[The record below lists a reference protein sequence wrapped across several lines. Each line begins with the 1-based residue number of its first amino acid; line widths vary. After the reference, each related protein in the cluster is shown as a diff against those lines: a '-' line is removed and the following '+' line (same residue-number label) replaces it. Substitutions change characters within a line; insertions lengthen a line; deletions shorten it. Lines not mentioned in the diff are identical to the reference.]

1 MSDFLF
7 ARPSF
12 LGGASRVLDLFGT
25 LQEYNRSLTPEIADQ
40 RAMLS
45 DLRAIGADFKQVI
58 KQSEKARAGGTRGKE
73 A

>member
-1 MSDFLF
+1 MSGFFF

-25 LQEYNRSLTPEIADQ
+25 LQEYNRSPTPEIADQ

-45 DLRAIGADFKQVI
+45 DLRAIGADFKQVLER
-58 KQSEKARAGGTRGKE
+58 SEDAITGGTLGKK